1 MPEVRVCYSLQV
13 GPAGSVAG
21 VIAYFFVFL
30 IFETPLLVHP
40 CIEAL
45 KLLGVCVALFVLG
58 LIPYVDNYAHIGGF
72 VFGFFI
78 SGILVPY
85 GNFKEVRKLTNQSEG
100 KKNIDKIFL
109 TVKLV
114 MIFGGLLAVIGL
126 YVLFFVLLYVV
137 QDTWVGFS
145 FLTCI
150 PFTSTL
156 CVDQQV
162 VIRDRDMIIV

>member
-1 MPEVRVCYSLQV
+1 M
-13 GPAGSVAG
+13 GPAGSIAG

-30 IFETPLLVHP
+30 IFESPLLVHP
-40 CIEAL
+40 CLEAL
-45 KLLGVCVALFVLG
+45 KLLGLSVCLFLLG

-85 GNFKEVRKLTNQSEG
+85 GNYKEVRKLTRKTEG
-100 KKNIDKIFL
+100 RNVDAMFL

-114 MIFGGLLAVIGL
+114 MIFGGVVAVLGL
-126 YVLFFVLLYVV
+126 YALFLVLLYVV
-137 QDTWVGFS
+137 QTTWGGFS

-156 CVDQQV
+156 CVDQRV
-162 VIRDRDMIIV
+162 VIRDRDSDMLII